1 MGNNNSLLRSLLQV
15 LFSLVEL
22 LLQELNLSSQV
33 LAGSPMSFSL
43 VRSRLE
49 LLDLVFGLFDLGL
62 GELEFMLKRSDF
74 LVSFEKGLV

>member
-1 MGNNNSLLRSLLQV
+1 MGNHNSLLRSLLQV
-15 LFSLVEL
+15 LFGLVEL
-22 LLQELNLSSQV
+22 FLQELNLPSQV
-33 LAGSPMSFSL
+33 LSGSPMSFSL